1 MKLVASGCELDL
13 LTDSDGTPVSIRKT
27 VDRHTDLS
35 KLQTQW
41 NLRSLVNIITN
52 DTLQADQ
59 ARLAA
64 RYKRDIAINIVL
76 GTIAGG
82 VLGGMVGNN
91 LIIIGVLMGAAF
103 GAIATNKRKPVAE
116 VGLIF
121 VDGESIAVEVDKR
134 EYNILQT
141 YSQSLK
147 QIQDNEQSTPS
158 KEQTKYNEQE
168 YATVGSMRKF
178 WAFFVSIVL
187 FVGMLLFIFSNFVL
201 FGSGIAGVPTSPV
214 GHSDSLL
221 GNTNIMP
228 VMFGM
233 MIVMALSFLGKMIFS
248 SFKNPKDFIKHYE
261 NTSR

>member
-13 LTDSDGTPVSIRKT
+13 FTNSDGTPVSIRKT

-76 GTIAGG
+76 GAIAGG

-91 LIIIGVLMGAAF
+91 LIIISVLIGVAL

-201 FGSGIAGVPTSPV
+201 FGYGIAGVPTSPV